1 VFALAAATAV
11 LLGLGSLATAPTR
24 RTIALA
30 LLCGLA
36 AFLVDVYLY

>member
-1 VFALAAATAV
+1 VFALAATAV